1 MQFDTS
7 IERVEPSV
15 RAKGTQ
21 NSTVIGVMVTVFF
34 VGTYLYNTVR
44 FDKDTVRGDQW
55 FWVRNVLIPFEDGR
69 LSFFDSITAEYAN
82 LSHSHVPTLIV
93 FIANARILDLD
104 LSVDRLV
111 GIVSLVAVLCIVFRH
126 ASVSQP
132 GVDPWVV
139 TAAAS
144 SLLFMS
150 SSYGNYVWSL
160 LQFQMFYV
168 LVAVWYLYRFGK
180 QVESP
185 TAFHALVVVP
195 AAIVLG
201 DAIGVAAV
209 LSSLVYLTILMV
221 LRWTPVRKGVLH
233 LAAFPIQL
241 FVLGALLTGTRT
253 HGELPWGSF
262 LDLVRDRPAEVAA
275 TVRDAM
281 AAGLVGYR
289 GNPTSGLGILSWD
302 LAWYGFAVTLV
313 LALAATLG
321 LVRNGIEQR
330 DHFPLMLIG
339 ATAIWNA
346 GVIRSR
352 FWLFGPNVM
361 RADRY
366 VAYTTL
372 LGLGLIVLLAG
383 KWSILG
389 RWRLVVGA
397 TVSIVVML
405 SAVGTLA
412 VTVDDVGERA
422 QEAELA
428 SLRDFVEGSIDVPVQ
443 GGAQCKVRTPC
454 LEAAWFLWDRGRG
467 PFSGQPSGAPEWVP
481 VFRSAVYASLRA
493 MDRLQLR
500 YHCSWLS
507 GATDDDVVQVIAT
520 PGPGTIME
528 FMNARDASLPGDA
541 IADAV
546 VIYRRAVHVECQAF
560 APVP

>member
-1 MQFDTS
+1 MQLDTS
-7 IERVEPSV
+7 IERVEPYV
-15 RAKGTQ
+15 RSKGTQ
-21 NSTVIGVMVTVFF
+21 KSTVIGVMITVFF
-34 VGTYLYNTVR
+34 VGTYLYNTAR
-44 FDKDTVRGDQW
+44 FDKDTLRGDQW
-55 FWVRNVLIPFEDGR
+55 YWVRNVLIPFEEGR
-69 LSFFDSITAEYAN
+69 LSFFDAITTEYAN

-93 FIANARILDLD
+93 FITNARILHLD
-104 LSVDRLV
+104 LTVDRLV
-111 GIVSLVAVLCIVFRH
+111 GTVSLLAVLYIVFRH

-150 SSYGNYVWSL
+150 SSYGNFVWSL

-209 LSSLVYLTILMV
+209 LSSLVYLTISMV
-221 LRWTPVRKGVLH
+221 LRRTPVRKGVLH

-241 FVLGALLTGTRT
+241 FVLGTLLTGTRT

-275 TVRDAM
+275 TVRDAI

-289 GNPTSGLGILSWD
+289 ANPTSGLGILSWD

-321 LVRNGIEQR
+321 LVRSEIEQR

-339 ATAIWNA
+339 ATAIWIA

-352 FWLFGPNVM
+352 FWFAGPDAM
-361 RADRY
+361 HADRY

-372 LGLGLIVLLAG
+372 LGLGLIVLMAG

-405 SAVGTLA
+405 GAVGTLA
-412 VTVDDVGERA
+412 VTVEDVGERA
-422 QEAELA
+422 QETELA
-428 SLRDFVEGSIDVPVQ
+428 SLRNFVEESIDVPVQ
-443 GGAQCKVRTPC
+443 GGLQCNVRTPC
-454 LEAAWFLWDRGRG
+454 LEAAWFLWDRGLG

-493 MDRLQLR
+493 MDPWQLAF
-500 YHCSWLS
+500 HCSWLS
-507 GATDDDVVQVIAT
+507 GATDDDVAQVIAT
-520 PGPGTIME
+520 SGPGTITE

-546 VIYRRAVHVECQAF
+546 VIYRRAVHVECQAIT
-560 APVP
+560 PVR

>member
-7 IERVEPSV
+7 IERAEPYV
-15 RAKGTQ
+15 RATGTQ
-21 NSTVIGVMVTVFF
+21 KSTVIGVVVTVFF
-34 VGTYLYNTVR
+34 VGSYLYNTVR
-44 FDKDTVRGDQW
+44 FDKDTLRGDQW
-55 FWVRNVLIPFEDGR
+55 YWVRNVLIPFEEGR
-69 LSFFDSITAEYAN
+69 LSFFDAITTEYAN

-93 FIANARILDLD
+93 FITNARMLDLD
-104 LSVDRLV
+104 LTVDRLV
-111 GIVSLVAVLCIVFRH
+111 GTVSLLAVLCIVFRH
-126 ASVSQP
+126 ALVSQP

-150 SSYGNYVWSL
+150 SSYGNFVWSL

-185 TAFHALVVVP
+185 TTFHALVVVP

-209 LSSLVYLTILMV
+209 LSSLVYLTISMV
-221 LRWTPVRKGVLH
+221 LRRTPVRKGLLH

-262 LDLVRDRPAEVAA
+262 LALVRDRPAEVAA
-275 TVRDAM
+275 TVRDAI

-289 GNPTSGLGILSWD
+289 ANPTSGLGILSWD

-321 LVRNGIEQR
+321 VVRSGIEQR
-330 DHFPLMLIG
+330 DAFPLMLIG
-339 ATAIWNA
+339 ATAIWSA

-352 FWLFGPNVM
+352 FWLAGPDAM
-361 RADRY
+361 HADRY

-389 RWRLVVGA
+389 PWRLVVAA

-405 SAVGTLA
+405 GAVGTLA
-412 VTVDDVGERA
+412 VTVEDVGERA
-422 QEAELA
+422 QKAELA
-428 SLRDFVEGSIDVPVQ
+428 SLRNYVEGSIDVPVQ
-443 GGAQCKVRTPC
+443 GGRQCNVRTPC
-454 LEAAWFLWDRGRG
+454 LEPAWFLWDRGLG
-467 PFSGQPSGAPEWVP
+467 PFYGQPSGAPEWVP
-481 VFRSAVYASLRA
+481 VFRSAVYAGLRA
-493 MDRLQLR
+493 MDPWQLR
-500 YHCSWLS
+500 YHCSWFS
-507 GATDDDVVQVIAT
+507 GATDEDVAQVIAT
-520 PGPGTIME
+520 SGPGTITE
-528 FMNARDASLPGDA
+528 LMNARDASLPGDA

-546 VIYRRAVHVECQAF
+546 VIYRRAVHVECQAIT
-560 APVP
+560 PVL

>member
-7 IERVEPSV
+7 IERVEPYV
-15 RAKGTQ
+15 RSKGTQ
-21 NSTVIGVMVTVFF
+21 KSTVIGVMVTVFF

-44 FDKDTVRGDQW
+44 FDKDTLRGDQW
-55 FWVRNVLIPFEDGR
+55 YWVRNVLIPFEEGR
-69 LSFFDSITAEYAN
+69 ISFFDAITTEYAN

-93 FIANARILDLD
+93 FMTNARILHLD
-104 LSVDRLV
+104 LTVDRLV
-111 GIVSLVAVLCIVFRH
+111 GTVSLLAVLCIIFRH
-126 ASVSQP
+126 AAVSRP

-139 TAAAS
+139 TAAAA
-144 SLLFMS
+144 SLLFIS
-150 SSYGNYVWSL
+150 SSYVNFVWSL
-160 LQFQMFYV
+160 LRFQMFYV

-185 TAFHALVVVP
+185 TAFHALAVVP

-209 LSSLVYLTILMV
+209 LSSLVYLTISMV
-221 LRWTPVRKGVLH
+221 LRRTPVRKGVLH
-233 LAAFPIQL
+233 LAALPIQL
-241 FVLGALLTGTRT
+241 FVLGALLTGTRP

-275 TVRDAM
+275 MVRDAI

-289 GNPTSGLGILSWD
+289 DIPIGGLGILSWD

-313 LALAATLG
+313 LTLAATLG
-321 LVRNGIEQR
+321 LVRSGIEQR

-339 ATAIWNA
+339 ATAIWSA

-352 FWLFGPNVM
+352 FWLFGPDAM

-372 LGLGLIVLLAG
+372 LGLGLIVFLAG

-397 TVSIVVML
+397 TVYIVVML
-405 SAVGTLA
+405 SAIGTLA
-412 VTVDDVGERA
+412 VTVEDVGERA

-443 GGAQCKVRTPC
+443 EGAQCNVRTPC
-454 LEAAWFLWDRGRG
+454 LEAAWFIWDRGLG

-481 VFRSAVYASLRA
+481 MFRSAVYAGLRA
-493 MDRLQLR
+493 MDPWQRW
-500 YHCSWLS
+500 YGCSWLS
-507 GATDDDVVQVIAT
+507 GATDDDVAEVIAT
-520 PGPGTIME
+520 PGPGTITE

-546 VIYRRAVHVECQAF
+546 VIYRRAVHVECQAM

>member
-7 IERVEPSV
+7 IDHVEPYV

-21 NSTVIGVMVTVFF
+21 KSTVIGVMVTVFF
-34 VGTYLYNTVR
+34 VGTYLSNTVR
-44 FDKDTVRGDQW
+44 FDKDTLQGDQW
-55 FWVRNVLIPFEDGR
+55 YWVRNVLIPFEEGR
-69 LSFFDSITAEYAN
+69 ISFFDAITTEYAN
-82 LSHSHVPTLIV
+82 LSHSHVPTLIA
-93 FIANARILDLD
+93 FITNARILDLD
-104 LSVDRLV
+104 LTVDRLV
-111 GIVSLVAVLCIVFRH
+111 GTASLLAVLCIVFRH

-150 SSYGNYVWSL
+150 SSYGNFVWSL

-168 LVAVWYLYRFGK
+168 LIAVWYLYRFGK

-209 LSSLVYLTILMV
+209 LSSLVYLTISMV
-221 LRWTPVRKGVLH
+221 WRRTPVRKGVLH
-233 LAAFPIQL
+233 LAALPIQL

-262 LDLVRDRPAEVAA
+262 LDLVSDRPAEVAA
-275 TVRDAM
+275 TVRDAI

-289 GNPTSGLGILSWD
+289 ENPTSGLGILSWD
-302 LAWYGFAVTLV
+302 LAGYGLAVTLV
-313 LALAATLG
+313 LALVATLG
-321 LVRNGIEQR
+321 LVRSGIEQR

-339 ATAIWNA
+339 ATAIWSV

-352 FWLFGPNVM
+352 VWLLGPDAM
-361 RADRY
+361 HADRY

-372 LGLGLIVLLAG
+372 LGLGLILILAG

-405 SAVGTLA
+405 SAVSTLA
-412 VTVDDVGERA
+412 VTVEDVGERA

-428 SLRDFVEGSIDVPVQ
+428 SLRDFVKGSIDAPVQ
-443 GGAQCKVRTPC
+443 KGLQCNVRTPC
-454 LEAAWFLWDRGRG
+454 LEAAWFLWDRGLG
-467 PFSGQPSGAPEWVP
+467 PFSGQRSGAPEWVP

-493 MDRLQLR
+493 MDPWQLGF
-500 YHCSWLS
+500 HCSWFS
-507 GATDDDVVQVIAT
+507 GATDDDVAQVIAT
-520 PGPGTIME
+520 SGPGTITE
-528 FMNARDASLPGDA
+528 FMNARDTSLPADA

-546 VIYRRAVHVECQAF
+546 VIYRRAVHVECQAVT
-560 APVP
+560 PDP

>member
-7 IERVEPSV
+7 IERVEPYV

-21 NSTVIGVMVTVFF
+21 KSTVIGVMVTVFF

-44 FDKDTVRGDQW
+44 FDKDTLRGDQW
-55 FWVRNVLIPFEDGR
+55 YWVRNVLIPFEEGR
-69 LSFFDSITAEYAN
+69 LSFFDAITTEYAN

-93 FIANARILDLD
+93 FITNARILDLD
-104 LSVDRLV
+104 LTVDALV
-111 GIVSLVAVLCIVFRH
+111 GTFSLLAVLCIVFRH

-150 SSYGNYVWSL
+150 SSYGNFVWSL

-209 LSSLVYLTILMV
+209 LSSLVYLTISMV
-221 LRWTPVRKGVLH
+221 LRRTPVRNGVLH
-233 LAAFPIQL
+233 LAALPIQL

-275 TVRDAM
+275 TVRDAI

-289 GNPTSGLGILSWD
+289 DNPTSGLGILSWD

-321 LVRNGIEQR
+321 LVRSGIEQR

-339 ATAIWNA
+339 ATAIWSA

-352 FWLFGPNVM
+352 FWLFGPNAM
-361 RADRY
+361 HADRY
-366 VAYTTL
+366 AAYTTL

-383 KWSILG
+383 RWSILG

-412 VTVDDVGERA
+412 VTVEDVGERA

-443 GGAQCKVRTPC
+443 GGLQCKVRTPC
-454 LEAAWFLWDRGRG
+454 LEAAWFLWDRGLG

-481 VFRSAVYASLRA
+481 VFRSAVYAGLRA
-493 MDRLQLR
+493 MDPTQLSE
-500 YHCSWLS
+500 HCSWLS
-507 GATDDDVVQVIAT
+507 GATDDDVAQVIAT
-520 PGPGTIME
+520 SGPGTITE

-546 VIYRRAVHVECQAF
+546 VIYRRAVHVECQAIT
-560 APVP
+560 PVL

>member
-7 IERVEPSV
+7 IERVESYV
-15 RAKGTQ
+15 GAKGTQ
-21 NSTVIGVMVTVFF
+21 KWTVIGVMITVLF

-44 FDKDTVRGDQW
+44 FDKDTLRGDQW
-55 FWVRNVLIPFEDGR
+55 YWVRNVLIPFEEGR
-69 LSFFDSITAEYAN
+69 SSFIDAITTEYAT

-93 FIANARILDLD
+93 FVTNMKMLNLDLT
-104 LSVDRLV
+104 VDRLI
-111 GIVSLVAVLCIVFRH
+111 GTVSLLAVLCIVFRH
-126 ASVSQP
+126 ASVSRP

-150 SSYGNYVWSL
+150 SSYGNFVWSL

-185 TAFHALVVVP
+185 TAFHALVAVP

-209 LSSLVYLTILMV
+209 LSSLVYLTISMV
-221 LRWTPVRKGVLH
+221 LRRTPVRKGVLH
-233 LAAFPIQL
+233 LAALPIQL

-262 LDLVRDRPAEVAA
+262 LDLVRDRPAEVAG
-275 TVRDAM
+275 TVRDAI

-289 GNPTSGLGILSWD
+289 DHPTSGLGILSWD

-321 LVRNGIEQR
+321 LMRSGIERR

-339 ATAIWNA
+339 ATAIWSA

-352 FWLFGPNVM
+352 FWFSGPDAM

-372 LGLGLIVLLAG
+372 LGLGLIILLAG

-389 RWRLVVGA
+389 RWRLVVGT

-405 SAVGTLA
+405 SAIGTLA
-412 VTVDDVGERA
+412 VTVDEVGERV

-428 SLRDFVEGSIDVPVQ
+428 SLRAFVEGSVDVPVQ
-443 GGAQCKVRTPC
+443 GGLQCNVQTPC
-454 LEAAWFLWDRGRG
+454 LEAAWFLWDRGLG

-481 VFRSAVYASLRA
+481 VFRSAVYAGLRA
-493 MDRLQLR
+493 MDPWQLR
-500 YHCSWLS
+500 FHCSWLS
-507 GATDDDVVQVIAT
+507 GASDDDVAQVIAT
-520 PGPGTIME
+520 PGPGTITE
-528 FMNARDASLPGDA
+528 FMNARDASLPDDA

-546 VIYRRAVHVECQAF
+546 VIYRRAVHVECQAIT
-560 APVP
+560 PVP